1 MRNLN
6 NKKLQ
11 KFAQENRKEGT
22 KGEAIMWS
30 ELLRARKMCGY
41 QFNRQFIIDNY
52 IVDFIC
58 RKLNLIIEIDGQSH
72 DTNGVYDFNRQKYL
86 ESKEY
91 QVIRFSESE
100 LVYRLKNVAIV
111 IQTAIEQIEEKLF

>member
-86 ESKEY
+86 ESKGY